1 VVVHVLKNKR
11 FTLGELDGS
20 ETPRVQTISASM
32 TKAGLKAPITNDIR
46 SEIWLKLWGNL
57 SFNPISALTGAT
69 LVDLV
74 KFPLTRELC
83 IAMMRE
89 AEQIANTLGVTFR
102 VGIDR
107 RIAGAE
113 KVGAHKTSMLQD
125 LEQGKPLELDAL
137 VGSVVELGR
146 LTNTPTPHID
156 AVYACTSLLAKTV
169 AEHGNRS
176 AFAHA

>member
-1 VVVHVLKNKR
+1 VVEGKR
-11 FTLGELDGS
+11 YTLGELDGS
-20 ETPRVQTISASM
+20 ETPRIQAISGVMA
-32 TKAGLKAPITNDIR
+32 KAGLKAPITNDIR

-74 KFPLTRELC
+74 KYPLTRELC

-89 AEQIANTLGVTFR
+89 AEQIANALGVTFR

-156 AVYACTSLLAKTV
+156 AVYACASLLSKTV
-169 AEHGNRS
+169 AEQGNRLV
-176 AFAHA
+176 AAHA